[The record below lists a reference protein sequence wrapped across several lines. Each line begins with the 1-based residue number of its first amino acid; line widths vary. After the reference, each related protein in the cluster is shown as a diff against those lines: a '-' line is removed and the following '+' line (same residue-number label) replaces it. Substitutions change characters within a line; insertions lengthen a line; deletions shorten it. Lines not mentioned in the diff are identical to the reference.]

1 MFKFFISFFISFLLT
16 FISLFMWGIMVE
28 FRTNNELLDR
38 YVNSQ
43 IENLIQLD
51 SLQGEYDE
59 LLYQRIKASEGQY
72 QHKIDSLSKVVRRL
86 NNEVARMKRSSIMM
100 Y

>member
-1 MFKFFISFFISFLLT
+1 MFKFFISFLLT
-16 FISLFMWGIMVE
+16 SISLFIWGIMIE
-28 FRTNNELLDR
+28 FRTNNELLEK

-43 IENLIQLD
+43 IENLVQID

-59 LLYQRIKASEGQY
+59 LLHQRIKISEEQNL
-72 QHKIDSLSKVVRRL
+72 HKIDSLSKVVRSL
-86 NNEVARMKRSSIMM
+86 NNEVTRMKRNSIMM

>member
-1 MFKFFISFFISFLLT
+1 MFKIFISFLLT
-16 FISLFMWGIMVE
+16 SISLFIWGIMVE
-28 FRTNNELLDR
+28 FKTNNELLEK

-43 IENLIQLD
+43 IENLIQID

-59 LLYQRIKASEGQY
+59 LLHQRIKINEEQNL
-72 QHKIDSLSKVVRRL
+72 HKIDSLSKVVRSL
-86 NNEVARMKRSSIMM
+86 NNEVTRMKRTSIMN

>member
-1 MFKFFISFFISFLLT
+1 MFKFFISFLLT
-16 FISLFMWGIMVE
+16 FISLFIWGIMVE
-28 FRTNNELLDR
+28 FNTNNELLEK

-43 IENLIQLD
+43 IENLIQID

-59 LLYQRIKASEGQY
+59 LLHQRIKINEEQNLY
-72 QHKIDSLSKVVRRL
+72 KIDSLSKVVRSL
-86 NNEVARMKRSSIMM
+86 NNEVTRMQRTSIMN

>member
-1 MFKFFISFFISFLLT
+1 
-16 FISLFMWGIMVE
+16 MVE
-28 FRTNNELLDR
+28 FRTNNELLEK

-43 IENLIQLD
+43 IQNLIQID

-59 LLYQRIKASEGQY
+59 LLHQRIKINEEQNL
-72 QHKIDSLSKVVRRL
+72 HKIDSLSKVVRSL
-86 NNEVARMKRSSIMM
+86 NSEVTRMKRTLIMS

>member
-1 MFKFFISFFISFLLT
+1 MFKFFVSFLLT
-16 FISLFMWGIMVE
+16 SISLFTWGIMVE
-28 FRTNNELLDR
+28 FRANNEILDR

-43 IENLIQLD
+43 IENLIQID

-59 LLYQRIKASEGQY
+59 LLHQRIKANEEQNL
-72 QHKIDSLSKVVRRL
+72 HKIDSLSKVVRNL
-86 NNEVARMKRSSIMM
+86 NNEVIRMKRNSIMM

>member
-1 MFKFFISFFISFLLT
+1 MFKFFISFLLT
-16 FISLFMWGIMVE
+16 SISLFIWGIMVE
-28 FRTNNELLDR
+28 FRTNNELLEK

-43 IENLIQLD
+43 IENFIQID

-59 LLYQRIKASEGQY
+59 LLHQRIKINEEQNL
-72 QHKIDSLSKVVRRL
+72 HKIDSLSKVVRSL
-86 NNEVARMKRSSIMM
+86 NNEVTRMKRTSIMN

>member
-1 MFKFFISFFISFLLT
+1 MFKFFISFLLT
-16 FISLFMWGIMVE
+16 SISLFIWGIMVE
-28 FRTNNELLDR
+28 FKTNNELLEK

-43 IENLIQLD
+43 IENLIQID

-59 LLYQRIKASEGQY
+59 LLHQRIKINEEQNL
-72 QHKIDSLSKVVRRL
+72 HKIDSLSKVVRNL
-86 NNEVARMKRSSIMM
+86 NSEVIRMKKNSIMM

>member
-1 MFKFFISFFISFLLT
+1 MFKFFISFLLT
-16 FISLFMWGIMVE
+16 FTSLFIWGIMVE
-28 FRTNNELLDR
+28 FRTNNELLEK

-43 IENLIQLD
+43 IENLIQID

-59 LLYQRIKASEGQY
+59 LLHQRIKINEEQNL
-72 QHKIDSLSKVVRRL
+72 HKIDSLSKVVRNL
-86 NNEVARMKRSSIMM
+86 NNEVIRMKKNSIMM

>member
-1 MFKFFISFFISFLLT
+1 MFKFFISFLLT
-16 FISLFMWGIMVE
+16 SISLFMWGIMVE
-28 FRTNNELLDR
+28 FKTNNELLEK

-43 IENLIQLD
+43 IENLIQID

-59 LLYQRIKASEGQY
+59 LLHQRIKINEEKNL
-72 QHKIDSLSKVVRRL
+72 HKIDSLSKVVRSL
-86 NNEVARMKRSSIMM
+86 NNEVTRMKRNSIMM

>member
-1 MFKFFISFFISFLLT
+1 MFKFFISFLLT
-16 FISLFMWGIMVE
+16 SISLFMWGIMVE
-28 FRTNNELLDR
+28 FKTNNELLEK

-43 IENLIQLD
+43 IENLIQID

-59 LLYQRIKASEGQY
+59 LLHQRIKINEEKNL
-72 QHKIDSLSKVVRRL
+72 HKIDSLSKVVRSL
-86 NNEVARMKRSSIMM
+86 NSEITRMKRTSIMN

>member
-1 MFKFFISFFISFLLT
+1 MFKFFISFLLT
-16 FISLFMWGIMVE
+16 FISLFIWGIMVE
-28 FRTNNELLDR
+28 FKTNNELLEK

-43 IENLIQLD
+43 IENLIQID

-59 LLYQRIKASEGQY
+59 LLHQRIKINEEQNL
-72 QHKIDSLSKVVRRL
+72 HKIDSLSKVVRSL
-86 NNEVARMKRSSIMM
+86 NNEVTRMQRTSIMN

>member
-1 MFKFFISFFISFLLT
+1 MFKFFISFLLT

-28 FRTNNELLDR
+28 LRTNNELLDR

-43 IENLIQLD
+43 IENLIQID

-59 LLYQRIKASEGQY
+59 LLHQRIKANEEQNL
-72 QHKIDSLSKVVRRL
+72 HKIDSLSKVVKSL
-86 NNEVARMKRSSIMM
+86 NNEVIRMKRTSIMN

>member
-1 MFKFFISFFISFLLT
+1 MFKFFISFLLT
-16 FISLFMWGIMVE
+16 SISLFIWGIMVE
-28 FRTNNELLDR
+28 FKTNNELLEK

-43 IENLIQLD
+43 IENIIQID

-59 LLYQRIKASEGQY
+59 LLHQRIKINEEQNL
-72 QHKIDSLSKVVRRL
+72 HKIDSLSKVVRRL
-86 NNEVARMKRSSIMM
+86 NNEVIRMKKTSIMN

>member
-1 MFKFFISFFISFLLT
+1 MFKFFISFLLT
-16 FISLFMWGIMVE
+16 SISLFIWGIMVE
-28 FRTNNELLDR
+28 LKTNNELLEK

-43 IENLIQLD
+43 IENLIQID

-59 LLYQRIKASEGQY
+59 LLHQRIKINEEQNL
-72 QHKIDSLSKVVRRL
+72 HKIDSLSKVVRSL
-86 NNEVARMKRSSIMM
+86 NNEVTRMKRTSIMN

>member
-1 MFKFFISFFISFLLT
+1 
-16 FISLFMWGIMVE
+16 MWGIMVE
-28 FRTNNELLDR
+28 FKTNNELLEK

-43 IENLIQLD
+43 IENLIQID

-59 LLYQRIKASEGQY
+59 LLHQRIKINEEQNL
-72 QHKIDSLSKVVRRL
+72 HKIDSLSKVVRSL
-86 NNEVARMKRSSIMM
+86 NNEVTRMKRTSIMN

>member
-1 MFKFFISFFISFLLT
+1 MLEK
-16 FISLFMWGIMVE
+16 
-28 FRTNNELLDR
+28 

-43 IENLIQLD
+43 LENLIQID

-59 LLYQRIKASEGQY
+59 LLYQRIKINEEQNL
-72 QHKIDSLSKVVRRL
+72 HKIDSLSKVVRNL
-86 NNEVARMKRSSIMM
+86 NNEVTRMKKTSIMN

>member
-1 MFKFFISFFISFLLT
+1 MFKFFISFLLT
-16 FISLFMWGIMVE
+16 SISLFIWGIMVE
-28 FRTNNELLDR
+28 FRTNNELLEK

-43 IENLIQLD
+43 IENLIQID

-59 LLYQRIKASEGQY
+59 LLHQRIKINEEQNL
-72 QHKIDSLSKVVRRL
+72 HKIDSLSKVVRSL
-86 NNEVARMKRSSIMM
+86 NNEVTRMKRTSIMN

>member
-1 MFKFFISFFISFLLT
+1 MFKFFISFLLT
-16 FISLFMWGIMVE
+16 FISLFIWGIMVE
-28 FRTNNELLDR
+28 LKTNNELLEK

-43 IENLIQLD
+43 IENLIQID

-59 LLYQRIKASEGQY
+59 LLHQRIKINEEQNL
-72 QHKIDSLSKVVRRL
+72 HKIDSLSKVVRSL
-86 NNEVARMKRSSIMM
+86 NNEVTRMQRTSIMN

>member
-1 MFKFFISFFISFLLT
+1 MFKFFISFLLT
-16 FISLFMWGIMVE
+16 FISLFIWGIMVE
-28 FRTNNELLDR
+28 FKTNNELLEK

-43 IENLIQLD
+43 IENIIQID

-59 LLYQRIKASEGQY
+59 LLHQRIKINEEQNL
-72 QHKIDSLSKVVRRL
+72 HKIDSLSKVVRSL
-86 NNEVARMKRSSIMM
+86 NNEVTRMQRTSIMN

>member
-1 MFKFFISFFISFLLT
+1 MFKFFISFLLT
-16 FISLFMWGIMVE
+16 VTSLFIWGIMVE
-28 FRTNNELLDR
+28 IRANNEILDR

-43 IENLIQLD
+43 IENLIQID

-59 LLYQRIKASEGQY
+59 LLYQRIKVNEEQNL
-72 QHKIDSLSKVVRRL
+72 HKIDSLSKVVKSL
-86 NNEVARMKRSSIMM
+86 NNEVIRMKKNSITM

>member
-1 MFKFFISFFISFLLT
+1 
-16 FISLFMWGIMVE
+16 MVE
-28 FRTNNELLDR
+28 FRTNNELLEK

-43 IENLIQLD
+43 IENLIQID

-59 LLYQRIKASEGQY
+59 LLHQRIKINEEQNL
-72 QHKIDSLSKVVRRL
+72 HKIDSLSKVVRNL
-86 NNEVARMKRSSIMM
+86 NNEVIRMKKNSIMM

>member
-1 MFKFFISFFISFLLT
+1 MFKFFISFLLT
-16 FISLFMWGIMVE
+16 SISLFMWGIMVE
-28 FRTNNELLDR
+28 FKTNNELLEK

-43 IENLIQLD
+43 IENLIQID

-59 LLYQRIKASEGQY
+59 LLHQRMKINEEQNL
-72 QHKIDSLSKVVRRL
+72 HKIDSLSKVVRSL
-86 NNEVARMKRSSIMM
+86 NREVTRMKRTSIMN

>member
-1 MFKFFISFFISFLLT
+1 MFKFFISFLLT
-16 FISLFMWGIMVE
+16 SISLFMWGIMVE
-28 FRTNNELLDR
+28 FKTNNELLEK

-43 IENLIQLD
+43 IENLIQID

-59 LLYQRIKASEGQY
+59 LLHQRIKINEEQNL
-72 QHKIDSLSKVVRRL
+72 HKIDSLSKVVRSL
-86 NNEVARMKRSSIMM
+86 NNEVTRMKRTSIMN

>member
-1 MFKFFISFFISFLLT
+1 
-16 FISLFMWGIMVE
+16 MVE
-28 FRTNNELLDR
+28 LKTNNELLEK
-38 YVNSQ
+38 YVNLQ
-43 IENLIQLD
+43 IENLIQID

-59 LLYQRIKASEGQY
+59 LLHQRIKINEDQY

-86 NNEVARMKRSSIMM
+86 NNEVTRMKRNSIMM

>member
-1 MFKFFISFFISFLLT
+1 MFKFFISFLLT
-16 FISLFMWGIMVE
+16 FISLFIWGIMVE
-28 FRTNNELLDR
+28 FRTNNELLEK

-43 IENLIQLD
+43 IQNLIQID

-59 LLYQRIKASEGQY
+59 LLHQRIKINEEQNL
-72 QHKIDSLSKVVRRL
+72 HKIDSLSKVVRSL
-86 NNEVARMKRSSIMM
+86 NSEVTRMKRTLIMS

>member
-1 MFKFFISFFISFLLT
+1 MFKFFISFLLT
-16 FISLFMWGIMVE
+16 SISLFIWGIMVE
-28 FRTNNELLDR
+28 LKTNNELLEK

-43 IENLIQLD
+43 IENLIQID

-59 LLYQRIKASEGQY
+59 LLHQRIKINEEQNL
-72 QHKIDSLSKVVRRL
+72 HKIDSLSKVVRSL
-86 NNEVARMKRSSIMM
+86 NNEVTRIKRNSIMM